1 MQPRHRWT
9 LSSLP
14 FPSRIGIPVFTSHF
28 TSDQACGEATQLQ
41 SHRSN
46 LLTIPLGHRQ
56 IPFFFLFFY
65 DEQWGETAQGLK
77 KTQKNPDRS
86 DFIAF
91 CGRDSPLS
99 SSPQSSSPPLRRFHL
114 DLKCSWSHLI
124 IFFVLA
130 LQDQRFMV
138 WAVHSKIYFFAKAL
152 KCSKVSCYDGTSQR
166 NQRPFNKMCRSQ
178 TFSTLPQFYMS
189 FSSPWGAQLN
199 MSTRAPFF
207 LYKGLP

>member
-1 MQPRHRWT
+1 MINNKSHTVLCADQKAPLCLFLLRAVQPRHRWT

-56 IPFFFLFFY
+56 IPFFFY

-77 KTQKNPDRS
+77 KKN

-99 SSPQSSSPPLRRFHL
+99 SSPQSSSPSLRRFHL

-130 LQDQRFMV
+130 LQEQRFMV
-138 WAVHSKIYFFAKAL
+138 WAVHSQIYFF
-152 KCSKVSCYDGTSQR
+152 CEGFKVFQS
-166 NQRPFNKMCRSQ
+166 
-178 TFSTLPQFYMS
+178 
-189 FSSPWGAQLN
+189 
-199 MSTRAPFF
+199 
-207 LYKGLP
+207 